1 MMNTQVRKEKT
12 KQNKAKQKKQK
23 KTEREK
29 LELKGN
35 QREEITK
42 LWMMLKE
49 LFSLEYSNR

>member
-12 KQNKAKQKKQK
+12 KQNKKKQK

-29 LELKGN
+29 HELKGN
-35 QREEITK
+35 QREEMTK

>member
-12 KQNKAKQKKQK
+12 KQNKTKKQK

-29 LELKGN
+29 HELKGN
-35 QREEITK
+35 QREEMTK
-42 LWMMLKE
+42 LCMMLKE

>member
-1 MMNTQVRKEKT
+1 MMTTQVRKEKT
-12 KQNKAKQKKQK
+12 KQNKTKKQK

-29 LELKGN
+29 QELKGN
-35 QREEITK
+35 QREEMTK